1 MKIFINYL
9 NLVKKFINMT
19 LICDHEN
26 NVVAYLFNQLI
37 ISVTN
42 DKLMG
47 IILGH
52 CVYGMQA
59 KIIGTY
65 FKEKIIDTKGETIGS
80 LKTVSTPNKFLFNK
94 EHFIAEGW
102 AMIRKIKEHFCPFV
116 EEKLVWSENNFID
129 VLLM

>member
-1 MKIFINYL
+1 
-9 NLVKKFINMT
+9 MT
-19 LICDHEN
+19 LIYDYEN

-37 ISVTN
+37 ISATN
-42 DKLMG
+42 NKLMG

-59 KIIGTY
+59 KLIGTY
-65 FKEKIIDTKGETIGS
+65 FKEKIIDTKGETIAS
-80 LKTVSTPNKFLFNK
+80 VKTTSTPNKLSLNK

-116 EEKLVWSENNFID
+116 QEKLVWSKTNFTEI
-129 VLLM
+129 LSM